1 LEEGY
6 LMLMKQKNRN
16 ATSRDQGCGGRY
28 CVCCDD
34 SRKYNKKN
42 RRAIR
47 RIEKRNWKKE
57 L

>member
-1 LEEGY
+1 
-6 LMLMKQKNRN
+6 MLMKQRNRN

-34 SRKYNKKN
+34 SPKYNKKN

-47 RIEKRNWKKE
+47 RIEKQRAMREWKKE

>member
-1 LEEGY
+1 MILS
-6 LMLMKQKNRN
+6 QRNRN
-16 ATSRDQGCGGRY
+16 ATSRSQGCGGRY

-34 SRKYNKKN
+34 SPKYNKKN

-47 RIEKRNWKKE
+47 RIEKREWKKNAD